1 MKEHTPDEGACH
13 DRVIELQ
20 HRIDA
25 LVETVPCLLER
36 LTPDGSVAIEKTSP
50 FPASRRATPGM
61 TDMYQ
66 LAHVQLDVALSIAAR
81 LDTNPKPA
89 GKRRDE
95 IVKALASAVQ
105 TAGYLVDEAEE
116 RYGAVKLREPDDIP
130 PLTVESSRL

>member
-1 MKEHTPDEGACH
+1 MKGHTADEGACH
-13 DRVIELQ
+13 DRVSELQ

-36 LTPDGSVAIEKTSP
+36 LTSDGSVAIEQPSP
-50 FPASRRATPGM
+50 FPASRRDTPGSP
-61 TDMYQ
+61 DMYQ

-81 LDTNPKPA
+81 LDANPKPA

-95 IVKALASAVQ
+95 LVRALASAVQ

-116 RYGAVKLREPDDIP
+116 RYGAVKPRKPDDIP
-130 PLTVESSRL
+130 PPTVESSRL

>member
-50 FPASRRATPGM
+50 FPASRRDTPGM

-81 LDTNPKPA
+81 LDTNPNQQAKD
-89 GKRRDE
+89 GMR
-95 IVKALASAVQ
+95 S
-105 TAGYLVDEAEE
+105 
-116 RYGAVKLREPDDIP
+116 
-130 PLTVESSRL
+130 